1 MKSKIGAAV
10 AAAIAASCLA
20 GCSSVI
26 EGTSQEILVNTNPPG
41 ANCQFLREGNVIAS
55 VPATPGGVTIKKTKH
70 DITLKCS
77 KQGYQEA
84 TYLNH
89 SGAAGATFGNI
100 VLGGGIGWAIDSA
113 SGADN
118 KYDGVVNMSLVPASA
133 EVVAAAAAPATVTS
147 GSGVSQ
153 SGSSCTHEQQVQARI
168 ARENGYTSG
177 PKCN

>member
-1 MKSKIGAAV
+1 MKSKLTALVAAAV
-10 AAAIAASCLA
+10 AASGLSA
-20 GCSSVI
+20 CSSVI

-41 ANCQFLREGNVIAS
+41 ADCQFLREGNVIAS

-70 DITLKCS
+70 DITLKCH

-118 KYDGVVNMSLVPASA
+118 KYDGVVNMTLVPDNADHVASA
-133 EVVAAAAAPATVTS
+133 SAPATVIEGGALAHG
-147 GSGVSQ
+147 GSG
-153 SGSSCTHEQQVQARI
+153 CTHDQQVQARL
-168 ARENGYTSG
+168 ARQNGYTSG
-177 PKCN
+177 PKCD

>member
-1 MKSKIGAAV
+1 MKSKIGAALAV
-10 AAAIAASCLA
+10 TFAASCLA

-70 DITLKCS
+70 DITLKCA

-118 KYDGVVNMSLVPASA
+118 KYDGVVNMTMVPAGA
-133 EVVAAAAAPATVTS
+133 ETVAAATAPVTVPNGGNS
-147 GSGVSQ
+147 AQANSN
-153 SGSSCTHEQQVQARI
+153 CTHEQQVQARI
-168 ARENGYTSG
+168 AKENGYTNG